1 MVRNTLGDS
10 RVRRIKSVRT
20 RISSKTHIGP
30 WRRPG
35 LSGMDVDLA
44 NALGWPRGGTFIEL
58 GGNDG
63 LQASN
68 SYLLERE
75 LGWDG
80 VLIEAIP
87 ELAAEARRNRPG
99 TTVVCAVV
107 SASERCDVVGMDD
120 HDLTSVV
127 SPDPSRLMVATT
139 TLSTVIDRVL
149 DGHPPELL
157 SVDVEGHEMAVLAG
171 LNLER
176 HRPRWILIETALVD
190 GVSRA
195 LSCYELVQQ
204 LSYHDYLFRLVEDDP
219 PA

>member
-1 MVRNTLGDS
+1 
-10 RVRRIKSVRT
+10 
-20 RISSKTHIGP
+20 
-30 WRRPG
+30 
-35 LSGMDVDLA
+35 MDVDLA

-87 ELAAEARRNRPG
+87 ELAAEARRNRPR

-120 HDLTSVV
+120 QDLTSVV

-139 TLSTVIDRVL
+139 TLSTVIDRVM
-149 DGHPPELL
+149 DGRPPDLL

-171 LNLER
+171 LNLQK
-176 HRPRWILIETALVD
+176 HRPRWILIETAHVD

-195 LSCYELVQQ
+195 LSCYELVEQ
-204 LSYHDYLFRLVEDDP
+204 LSYHDYLYRLVEDE
-219 PA
+219 PAA